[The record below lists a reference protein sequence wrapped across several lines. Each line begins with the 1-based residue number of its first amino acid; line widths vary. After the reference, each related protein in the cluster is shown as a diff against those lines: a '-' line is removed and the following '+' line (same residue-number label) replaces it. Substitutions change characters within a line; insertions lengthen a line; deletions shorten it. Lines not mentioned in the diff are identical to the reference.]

1 MPQVKNYT
9 PDFVLKTIFSGYFPT
24 RNYGTCLFS
33 IGLQLLWLKAI
44 IDNQSNYA
52 HHHYMVELFQ
62 NTKKKI
68 YLKICCSTVTIALV
82 YLQIPI
88 TSSN

>member
-1 MPQVKNYT
+1 MPQDKNNT
-9 PDFVLKTIFSGYFPT
+9 PHFVLKTIFSGYFPT

-33 IGLQLLWLKAI
+33 IGLQLLQSKAT

-62 NTKKKI
+62 NTKKKN
-68 YLKICCSTVTIALV
+68 YLKICCSTVTFARCLPSDS
-82 YLQIPI
+82 YYFF
-88 TSSN
+88 